1 MKTVNNKK
9 NRIIK
14 PGSFFLACFIVF
26 TAALLWNLF
35 HCTEYSWVSADLFLA
50 EDAEESAGTAGI
62 ELKDD
67 TPLVMRAS
75 SEQDDADRAAKG
87 IGKKPRLRGAALL
100 GYANSHLLKY
110 TDETVSVEIVRIGTG
125 EVVGSGTLALK
136 NQTPYPNDETAVYIA
151 LSEPVTQ
158 LLPQELEIRFSAS
171 GLTRNGL
178 LIAGG
183 GAEKGKDRPF
193 LWIPLVLKRFRTL
206 QREWKRSWQVGRNW

>member
-35 HCTEYSWVSADLFLA
+35 HCTEYSWVSADLFPA

-158 LLPQELEIRFSAS
+158 LLPQELEEAAI
-171 GLTRNGL
+171 TRLNNL
-178 LIAGG
+178 RS
-183 GAEKGKDRPF
+183 KN
-193 LWIPLVLKRFRTL
+193 KR
-206 QREWKRSWQVGRNW
+206 